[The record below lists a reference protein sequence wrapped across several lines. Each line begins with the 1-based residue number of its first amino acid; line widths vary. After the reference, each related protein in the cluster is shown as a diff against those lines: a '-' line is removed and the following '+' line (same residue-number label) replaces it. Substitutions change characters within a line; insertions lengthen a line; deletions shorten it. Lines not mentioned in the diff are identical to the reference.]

1 MNKDEPVLKSY
12 TDSTF
17 IATAR
22 CKKMDYGYQG
32 EGGVSCQNLKY
43 IFKEWQF

>member
-32 EGGVSCQNLKY
+32 EGGQLPE
-43 IFKEWQF
+43 FKIYF